1 MVPRSVDL
9 YLVSVQ
15 VSWSGREEEIRL
27 LVDFGREDNA
37 FSVAFSWR
45 FPFSHSVGSAGSS
58 SSFATSL
65 RPNGG
70 TVPRSLPSQPH
81 RRLQL
86 HRAPLHAAP
95 SLIPR
100 APRQHRRRHA
110 RNADVTR
117 QEPRPGEIHPLQRLL
132 LLLQAKGVGIVKLPE
147 SHVHAIGIQVDLL
160 GAREGQGVAFAGA
173 FGGGIARLAGGE
185 VGAASVVAELVL
197 ARGGRGRGGSSVVG
211 MGARAERVGGTVGE
225 GGDADDGAGG
235 GGGAGEGGIGEVSK
249 G

>member
-1 MVPRSVDL
+1 L

-86 HRAPLHAAP
+86 HDTPLHMAP
-95 SLIPR
+95 SLIPCT
-100 APRQHRRRHA
+100 PNQYRRRHA
-110 RNADVTR
+110 RHAHVTG
-117 QEPRPGEIHPLQRLL
+117 QEPRPGKIDLLQRLL
-132 LLLQAKGVGIVKLPE
+132 LLLQTKGVDIVKLSE
-147 SHVHAIGIQVDLL
+147 FQVHAFRIRTRSVGRRSRRDF
-160 GAREGQGVAFAGA
+160 RRRDRT
-173 FGGGIARLAGGE
+173 FGR
-185 VGAASVVAELVL
+185 
-197 ARGGRGRGGSSVVG
+197 R
-211 MGARAERVGGTVGE
+211 
-225 GGDADDGAGG
+225 
-235 GGGAGEGGIGEVSK
+235 
-249 G
+249 